1 MLKLLAI
8 KVLSKVGIRIL
19 EGFLN
24 EEAVIEL
31 VGVGLHKLKDST
43 ENDVDDRFVE
53 LYDRYVTKKEDKDK

>member
-8 KVLSKVGIRIL
+8 KVLSKVGVRIL

-53 LYDRYVTKKEDKDK
+53 LYDRYVTKKDGK

>member
-53 LYDRYVTKKEDKDK
+53 LYDRYVTKKEDK